1 MPYFQ
6 IQHTRLVVNFYSA
19 DIFIPVTFRLRESVY
34 HLSFSFFQKK
44 EKQQMLICC
53 SPINWNLSAYY
64 STLVTYNCIKKNTNT
79 LKIIITRPIKMNIM
93 DVKLSEIGLST

>member
-1 MPYFQ
+1 
-6 IQHTRLVVNFYSA
+6 
-19 DIFIPVTFRLRESVY
+19 
-34 HLSFSFFQKK
+34 
-44 EKQQMLICC
+44 MLICC